1 MFGNPYLKN
10 TGPDGVAGT
19 TDDKWVAVQF
29 RQTLLRVSPFQ
40 S

>member
-10 TGPDGVAGT
+10 T
-19 TDDKWVAVQF
+19 DDKWVAVQF
-29 RQTLLRVSPFQ
+29 KQTLLRVSPFQ